1 MLAAATTQSP
11 RQSLATAS
19 VGYRPREVTR
29 SLLYRV
35 VQSHF
40 KTFTSAREAEGKYL
54 PGYVTRE
61 FEAFIGCGVLA
72 NGFMRL
78 KCDACCHEKLVA
90 FSCKKRGFCSS
101 CGARRMSEQAA
112 FLTDW
117 VLPNAPI
124 RQWVLSF
131 PVQLRYWMARDS
143 KLLGLVLA
151 IVIRAIGG
159 FQRKRARS
167 LGFDLGE

>member
-1 MLAAATTQSP
+1 MLVAATTQSP
-11 RQSLATAS
+11 RQPLAPSAS
-19 VGYRPREVTR
+19 YRPREVTQ

-40 KTFTSAREAEGKYL
+40 KTFISAREAEGKYL

-78 KCDACCHEKLVA
+78 KCDGCCHEKLVA

-101 CGARRMSEQAA
+101 CGARRK
-112 FLTDW
+112 
-117 VLPNAPI
+117 
-124 RQWVLSF
+124 
-131 PVQLRYWMARDS
+131 LR
-143 KLLGLVLA
+143 L
-151 IVIRAIGG
+151 I
-159 FQRKRARS
+159 QRIKS
-167 LGFDLGE
+167 